1 NIYTL
6 SLHDALPIYREGRR
20 KARPGN
26 RRRVEPRE
34 REQSPALEP
43 RVEGL
48 LALLPGHGLPLV
60 EAVRRDETAAPLDR
74 VLKQAA
80 FGHGLGFRVDR
91 GELAVFHPRGV
102 KAPLRHDDPTAAI
115 VSDHDGHGLRR
126 RDVVARR
133 QVFEACLLDRDAE
146 PKRQLVEGGGLRV
159 AATHGRRSA
168 TPLLGKPRRA
178 TLAFREERAKH

>member
-1 NIYTL
+1 AWL
-6 SLHDALPIYREGRR
+6 EDGRQPVVDGGQQLVGRRGDDREGRR

-80 FGHGLGFRVDR
+80 FGHGLDR
-91 GELAVFHPRGV
+91 KSTRLNSS
-102 KAPLRHDDPTAAI
+102 HD
-115 VSDHDGHGLRR
+115 
-126 RDVVARR
+126 
-133 QVFEACLLDRDAE
+133 Q
-146 PKRQLVEGGGLRV
+146 
-159 AATHGRRSA
+159 
-168 TPLLGKPRRA
+168 
-178 TLAFREERAKH
+178 